1 MDKDG
6 KLDKIDIE
14 RIVRLD
20 TVSVGNIDIQGMI
33 DQVDIDGDGK
43 IDYN

>member
-33 DQVDIDGDGK
+33 D
-43 IDYN
+43 